1 MSKPSFPRRLRPAVV
16 IVAVAG
22 LLVSLGAVPAA
33 GKEFLQAT
41 LDAPIAF
48 DSPPGAILLVGVTV
62 MAPDGANGE
71 MVPVIGS
78 PIALI
83 LTGRSG
89 ATTRAAAEGTET
101 DGYYLFHLEVP
112 AGGPR
117 RLEVG
122 MHGSGPDGPV
132 DLPIT
137 LTTDPFTFGPIRE
150 GTAQIAPPVD
160 GSRSGAAG
168 VASIPPLEPAAPVAA
183 PAAAPAVDLAVVPV
197 APAPPDSVPGWVVPA
212 LVALGVALAVAA
224 LAALVA
230 RGRRRPDD
238 PDRLPGAARGG

>member
-1 MSKPSFPRRLRPAVV
+1 MSKPSFPARLRPAVV
-16 IVAVAG
+16 ILAVAG
-22 LLVSLGAVPAA
+22 LLVSFGAVPVA
-33 GKEFLQAT
+33 GKEFLEAT

-62 MAPDGANGE
+62 MAPDGANGA

-83 LTGRSG
+83 LTGRNG
-89 ATTRAAAEGTET
+89 ATTRAAAEGTKT

-168 VASIPPLEPAAPVAA
+168 GASTAPEQPAAPVVAPAVA
-183 PAAAPAVDLAVVPV
+183 PAADPAANPATAPV
-197 APAPPDSVPGWVVPA
+197 APALPDSLPGWVVPV
-212 LVALGVALAVAA
+212 LVALGLALAVAA

-238 PDRLPGAARGG
+238 PARSRG